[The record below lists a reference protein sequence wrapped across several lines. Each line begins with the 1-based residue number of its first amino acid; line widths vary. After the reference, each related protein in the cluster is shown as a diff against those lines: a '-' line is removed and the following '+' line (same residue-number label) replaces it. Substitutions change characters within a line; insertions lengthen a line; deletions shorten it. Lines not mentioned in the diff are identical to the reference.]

1 MSILMRRLSR
11 WFLLGTLL
19 WHNLAAAEIAFIGD
33 SLSTGGAAHPALMI
47 ERSSFT
53 AVLRGEK
60 NFVPDADY
68 YQQLLANDF
77 GFQPDDGYP
86 RRLFPTSREYRHPLV
101 WFVDNLWM
109 SFGVQYLDAEK
120 YSWPYLLSRH
130 LGYRGEQILIAA
142 KDGEKME
149 HGIRQ
154 LDRILDVTAGRLPEH
169 TFVFFTGNDLCGPRM
184 DFVTT
189 RMVYQRHLERLISYM
204 VRNTEPSQ
212 TLRRVWLLEPLG
224 VLQIVTSDSILRRMV
239 PFQGKEISCREMQTL
254 PPQPSAI
261 DWSGATDLAD
271 MLFPLVANAPSGY
284 CPTLFAVHG
293 EKGSDVNVSLAN
305 RILGYRE
312 AIRDVAEKMAPEL
325 REKNIEL
332 RSVRNTSQITFDG
345 DDMAND
351 CFHINLNGH
360 IKVAKAVREAMSH
373 QDQLVR

>member
-1 MSILMRRLSR
+1 MKTLMPHLSR
-11 WFLLGTLL
+11 GFLLAMLL
-19 WHNLAAAEIAFIGD
+19 WQNIASADIAFIGD

-47 ERSSFT
+47 ERSNFT
-53 AVLRGEK
+53 AILRGEQTL
-60 NFVPDADY
+60 VPDEEY

-77 GFQPDDGYP
+77 GFEPDPGYP

-101 WFVDNLWM
+101 WFVDNLVM

-130 LGYRGEQILIAA
+130 LGYRSEQIMIAA

-154 LDRILDVTAGRLPEH
+154 LDRILDATNGRLPDH

-189 RMVYQRHLERLISYM
+189 TMVYQRHLERLISYIL
-204 VRNTEPSQ
+204 RNTKPSE

-224 VLQIVTSDSILRRMV
+224 VLQIVTSDSILRHRV
-239 PFQGKEISCREMQTL
+239 PFHDKEISCREMQTL
-254 PPQPSAI
+254 PPKPASF
-261 DWSGATDLAD
+261 DWSGDTNIAD
-271 MLFPLVANAPSGY
+271 ILFPLVANAPSGY

-293 EKGSDVNVSLAN
+293 EKGSDFNVSLAN

-312 AIRDVAEKMAPEL
+312 AIRDVAAKMAPEL

-332 RSVRNTSQITFDG
+332 RGIRSTSQIIFEG
-345 DDMAND
+345 EDMAND

-360 IKVAKAVREAMSH
+360 IKVAKAVKQTMQGQE
-373 QDQLVR
+373 